1 MPVRCDIATLT
12 GFSRGQVKTP
22 SCGYPYASDS
32 VSQAVLDS
40 RHATDGEA
48 QEYLDA
54 RIEALEGI
62 VQELEEVAGRLHL
75 ATRATAG

>member
-1 MPVRCDIATLT
+1 MCAPR
-12 GFSRGQVKTP
+12 SRLALVTSSPRAAP
-22 SCGYPYASDS
+22 SCGCPYALEST
-32 VSQAVLDS
+32 SQAQLGS
-40 RHATDGEA
+40 PHASDGEA

-62 VQELEEVAGRLHL
+62 VQKLAEVAGRLHV